1 MSVRLGRTFCRPTQL
16 VAQIE
21 HLCYTRAMLIQKA
34 FKYRIYPNQAQKAAL
49 AVQFGHARFVYNFG
63 LAACKAHYFEY
74 GRGLNYND
82 TAYMLTVIKR
92 FVPWLKEA
100 DSQVLQQ
107 SLKDLDRAY
116 ANYFEQARK
125 GTLSQP
131 QPDQSRRPLGG
142 KLRKDG
148 MPLGYPRF
156 KSKDDEQSIRYPQR
170 FEISGSRIKLPK
182 VGAIRAVFH
191 RPIEGEMKSC
201 TVLRTKTGQ
210 YFISIQCELE
220 IEDPVQKPG
229 MVGID
234 LGLKQ
239 FAVLSS
245 GEQIDHPQYLRKAE
259 RRLKRLQRSLS
270 RTQKG
275 SKGREKARLRLAR
288 QHQKVANQRQDFLH
302 QASHRIVSEFG
313 TIKIENLNVCGMIK
327 NHHLAKS
334 IADSGWSRFGAF
346 LNYKGKWTGSQVE
359 RVDRFFPSSKTCS
372 VCGWIN
378 QELQL
383 HHRFW
388 VCLGCGTEHD
398 RDKNASVNLERYVP
412 AERRER
418 IPQGY
423 TPAGITPVDNPKGWL
438 KPEAQTL

>member
-1 MSVRLGRTFCRPTQL
+1 MGAPTPVSARL
-16 VAQIE
+16 
-21 HLCYTRAMLIQKA
+21 
-34 FKYRIYPNQAQKAAL
+34 
-49 AVQFGHARFVYNFG
+49 VYNFG
-63 LAACKAHYFEY
+63 LAARKTHYFEH
-74 GRGLNYND
+74 GKGLTYYD

-116 ANYFEQARK
+116 ANFFEKAKQ
-125 GTLSQP
+125 GTLPQP
-131 QPDQSRRPLGG
+131 QPGQKP
-142 KLRKDG
+142 RKDG

-156 KSKDDEQSIRYPQR
+156 KSKGDEQSIRYPQR
-170 FEISGSRIKLPK
+170 FEITGSRIKLPK

-201 TVLRTKTGQ
+201 TVLRTKSGQ

-229 MVGID
+229 KVGID

-245 GEQIDHPQYLRKAE
+245 GEQIDHPQYLRKVE
-259 RRLKRLQRSLS
+259 RRLKRLQRALS

-288 QHQKVANQRQDFLH
+288 QHQKVANQRQEFLH
-302 QASHRIVSEFG
+302 QTSHRIVSEFG
-313 TIKIENLNVCGMIK
+313 TIKIENLNVCGMLK

-334 IADSGWSRFGAF
+334 ISDSGWSRFGAF
-346 LNYKGKWTGSQVE
+346 LEYKGKWTGSHVE
-359 RVDRFFPSSKTCS
+359 WVDRFFPSSKTCS

-383 HHRFW
+383 HQRFW

-398 RDKNASVNLERYVP
+398 RDHNASVNLERYVP

-418 IPQGY
+418 I
-423 TPAGITPVDNPKGWL
+423 TPVDSPKGWL
-438 KPEAQTL
+438 KPEAQSI